1 MQQRS
6 TTVAVYAA
14 TAAFAAAGLAYIFGP
29 SIFPDDSGYRNA
41 RAGGA
46 VGLSNPAN
54 DCFIN
59 SVLQALAGVGG
70 LSVYLSELERPQ
82 SLIEDAEKTN
92 GEEIAQEEKD
102 GQVPLL
108 PDNITVVSSATKSM
122 LDELNEPALYR
133 KTISARGFISTLE
146 KVFGGH
152 LSRRQQDAQ
161 EFLQIVLEKLEDEN
175 AAARKY
181 LSASSSVASGAEEE
195 RPHHLSTFP
204 VTGTLSS
211 QIECLRCHYQPTAS
225 KSTFLTL
232 TLNVPYG
239 KSSTTLD
246 TCLDGLLKVE
256 TIEGYKC
263 ARCLAVSSLQ
273 KEQSV
278 LARTPASSSAYEYV
292 AKSIANLE
300 EMLGDPVTP
309 ALEARLSDF
318 ADKSAGTSTNLP
330 SIQKHVSVSSF
341 PQVLAIHLSR
351 SVFDPSNFSTKN
363 TAKVEF
369 HETLVLGSMS
379 EKRRTYRLSTM
390 ITHKGGHNSGHYET
404 YRRQT
409 EREKTMEGHESQ
421 QEDIVS
427 EKLRDVKSKKKN
439 KPHDKWWRISDD
451 KVSNCRTKDMLSM
464 KREVYLLFYELEK

>member
-1 MQQRS
+1 MQQKS

-29 SIFPDDSGYRNA
+29 SIFPDDSGHHNV

-46 VGLSNPAN
+46 IGLSNPAN

-59 SVLQALAGVGG
+59 SVLQALAGVSG
-70 LSVYLSELERPQ
+70 LSVYLSELERPERALQ
-82 SLIEDAEKTN
+82 DAEKAS
-92 GEEIAQEEKD
+92 GEATAGQEQEEQASLSP
-102 GQVPLL
+102 G
-108 PDNITVVSSATKSM
+108 NITVVSSATKSI
-122 LDELNEPALYR
+122 LDELNEPAHCR
-133 KTISARGFISTLE
+133 KTISARRFISTLE

-175 AAARKY
+175 EAARKFI
-181 LSASSSVASGAEEE
+181 SASFSVSSDSEKRA
-195 RPHHLSTFP
+195 PHHLSTFP
-204 VTGTLSS
+204 VTGNISS
-211 QIECLRCHYQPTAS
+211 QIECLRCHYQPTPS

-246 TCLDGLLKVE
+246 ACLDGLLKVE

-263 ARCLAVSSLQ
+263 ARCITARSLQ
-273 KEQSV
+273 TKQSL
-278 LARTPASSSAYEYV
+278 LANTPTSSSVYEHV
-292 AKSIANLE
+292 AKSITDLE
-300 EMLGDPVTP
+300 ELLVEPVTP

-318 ADKSAGTSTNLP
+318 ADSAGDSTNLP
-330 SIQKHVSVSSF
+330 SIQKHVSISKF

-369 HETLVLGSMS
+369 HENLVLGSLA

-404 YRRQT
+404 YRRQI
-409 EREKTMEGHESQ
+409 ERKEPLVGRESPQ
-421 QEDIVS
+421 VDMLS
-427 EKLRDVKSKKKN
+427 EKVRDSQSRKKSKPN
-439 KPHDKWWRISDD
+439 DKWWRISDD
-451 KVSNCRTKDMLSM
+451 KISECKTRDMLSM
-464 KREVYLLFYELEK
+464 RREVYLLFYELEE

>member
-1 MQQRS
+1 MQQKS

-14 TAAFAAAGLAYIFGP
+14 TAAFAAASIAYIFGP

-41 RAGGA
+41 RVGGA

-59 SVLQALAGVGG
+59 SVLQALAGVDG

-82 SLIEDAEKTN
+82 SLLKDAEKADAEAMT
-92 GEEIAQEEKD
+92 EEKQD
-102 GQVPLL
+102 EQVKLL
-108 PDNITVVSSATKSM
+108 SDNITVVSFATKSI
-122 LDELNEPALYR
+122 LDELNEPAPYR
-133 KTISARGFISTLE
+133 KTICARRFISTLE

-175 AAARKY
+175 EAARKFF
-181 LSASSSVASGAEEE
+181 SASSSVSSGTEKEP
-195 RPHHLSTFP
+195 RHQLSTFP
-204 VTGTLSS
+204 VTGNISS
-211 QIECLRCHYQPTAS
+211 QIECLKCHYQPTPS

-246 TCLDGLLKVE
+246 ACLDSLLKVE

-263 ARCLAVSSLQ
+263 ARCVAARSLQ
-273 KEQSV
+273 SKQSL
-278 LARTPASSSAYEYV
+278 LANTPTSSSVYEHV
-292 AKSIANLE
+292 AKSIADLE
-300 EMLGDPVTP
+300 ELLVEPVTP

-318 ADKSAGTSTNLP
+318 ADSAGDSTNLP
-330 SIQKHVSVSSF
+330 SIQKHVSISMF

-369 HETLVLGSMS
+369 HEKLVLGSMA
-379 EKRRTYRLSTM
+379 EKRRSYRLSTM

-404 YRRQT
+404 YRRQM
-409 EREKTMEGHESQ
+409 EREEPVARSESPQ
-421 QEDIVS
+421 VDVQS
-427 EKLRDVKSKKKN
+427 EKVRDSQSRKKSKSN
-439 KPHDKWWRISDD
+439 DKWWRISDD
-451 KVSNCRTKDMLSM
+451 KISGCKTRDMLSM
-464 KREVYLLFYELEK
+464 RREVYLLFYELER